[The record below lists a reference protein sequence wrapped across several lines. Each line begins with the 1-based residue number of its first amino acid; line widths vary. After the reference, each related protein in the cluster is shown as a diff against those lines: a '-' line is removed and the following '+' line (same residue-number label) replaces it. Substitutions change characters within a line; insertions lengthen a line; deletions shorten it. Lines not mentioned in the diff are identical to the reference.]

1 MDNGLED
8 LWRRE
13 NPHSPAMI
21 SPFAR
26 IQDRQISVYTDIKIC
41 NNTNINHIMVLFA
54 DHYNAISV
62 DRLPSKLKLGKIRGT
77 LIIFLYVNPNSSQLQ
92 RLFFFIKNTIN
103 NHSSASDWREYT
115 WSDFKENAKIFS
127 KNSTAQENISILG
140 RNLFFYQ
147 KHKQNNHSSAS
158 DWWRNTKPS
167 FKENARTFSKNSITQ
182 ANIKTLRLKEDC
194 KTYTKNKTSNEKLNQ
209 W

>member
-1 MDNGLED
+1 MENKNDGNKNKIILGDFNCTMDKMDRDGKNGTKRLYRQCSNYVLLKLIVDNGLED

-21 SPFAR
+21 NPFAR
-26 IQDRQISVYTDIKIC
+26 IQDRQISIYTDIKIG

-103 NHSSASDWREYT
+103 NHSSVSDWREYT
-115 WSDFKENAKIFS
+115 
-127 KNSTAQENISILG
+127 
-140 RNLFFYQ
+140 
-147 KHKQNNHSSAS
+147 
-158 DWWRNTKPS
+158 
-167 FKENARTFSKNSITQ
+167 
-182 ANIKTLRLKEDC
+182 
-194 KTYTKNKTSNEKLNQ
+194 
-209 W
+209 